1 MDWKQL
7 SAEMQEALN
16 RAIERE
22 DFVLG
27 EDVSAFESEAA
38 TYLGVKHAIGLNS
51 GTDAFRI
58 ALVTTGLQ
66 EGDEVITTPFCFAS
80 DAAAVVIEGGRPV
93 FADIDPLTTNIDI
106 SCIKEKISEK
116 TKAIIPAHMYGVPV
130 DMDPLVEL
138 ARKHNIYI
146 IEDACQAFGATYKGK
161 KAGSFGEFAGYSF
174 YPTKPLGSYGDA
186 GLITTDSDEF
196 AEKINMIRNHGCRKK
211 YYHEHIGFS
220 SRLDTIQAAVL
231 RVRLKYVDSIL
242 SSLSKIHDLYDHG
255 LRGLE
260 EITLPPQLPD
270 ITRGFTHYT
279 IRLGKRDEL
288 RDHLARNG
296 INAGVYYPL
305 SIHLQPAFAFLGYKR
320 GDFPKSENMQAEV
333 LSLPFDIHTTEEQVD
348 DVCRAVREF
357 FTG

>member
-1 MDWKQL
+1 MH
-7 SAEMQEALN
+7 EALN

-22 DFVLG
+22 DYVLG

-38 TYLGVKHAIGLNS
+38 AYIGVKHAIGLNS

-58 ALVTTGLQ
+58 ALAVIGLQ
-66 EGDEVITTPFCFAS
+66 AGDEVITTPFCFAS
-80 DAAAVVIEGGRPV
+80 DAAAVVIEGGTPV

-106 SCIKEKISEK
+106 DCIKEKISPK
-116 TKAIIPAHMYGVPV
+116 TKAILPAHMYGVPV
-130 DMDPLVEL
+130 DMDPLMQL
-138 ARKHNIYI
+138 ADKHNIYI
-146 IEDACQAFGATYKGK
+146 IEDACQAFGATYKKK

-174 YPTKPLGSYGDA
+174 YPTKPLGSFGDA
-186 GLITTDSDEF
+186 GLITTDSDGF
-196 AEKINMIRNHGCRKK
+196 AEKINMMRNHGSRKK

-231 RVRLKYVDSIL
+231 RVRLKHVDAIL
-242 SSLSKIHDLYDHG
+242 SSLSKIHGLYDHG

-260 EITLPPQLPD
+260 QITLPPQLPD

-279 IRLGKRDEL
+279 IRLAQRDGL

-305 SIHLQPAFAFLGYKR
+305 SIHLQPAFAFLGYKP
-320 GDFPKSENMQAEV
+320 GDLPESEKTQEEV
-333 LSLPFDIHTTEEQVD
+333 LSLPFDIHTTEEQVEKA
-348 DVCRAVREF
+348 CRLIREF
-357 FTG
+357 FAG